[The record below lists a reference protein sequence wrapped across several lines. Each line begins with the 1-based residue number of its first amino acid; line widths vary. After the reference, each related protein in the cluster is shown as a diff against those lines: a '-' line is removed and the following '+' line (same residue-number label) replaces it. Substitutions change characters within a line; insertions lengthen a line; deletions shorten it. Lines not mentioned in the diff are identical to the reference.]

1 MRHKKT
7 PEQQDVEA
15 RIIGHMLAAFT
26 EATEYEPD
34 TQSLVMR
41 IDYDQ
46 DEKYFRTCVYN
57 DFFLEDK
64 KELKPIEARGHF
76 NEVQDV
82 KEYRDTLKGNISIT
96 RQPQAR
102 EVNVPGIPQLY
113 DPKELLD
120 MFDDVTEAMA
130 QRIARGN
137 PENQSRAAV
146 FRLHAGE
153 IKFALRRA
161 FMREANL

>member
-26 EATEYEPD
+26 EATDYEPD

-46 DEKYFRTCVYN
+46 DEKYFKTCVYN
-57 DFFLEDK
+57 DAFKDE

-82 KEYRDTLKGNISIT
+82 KEYRDTLKDDISIT

-113 DPKELLD
+113 DPQELLD
-120 MFDDVTEAMA
+120 IFDDVTETMA

-137 PENQSRAAV
+137 PENKSRAAV

-153 IKFALRRA
+153 IKFELRRA
-161 FMREANL
+161 FMRGPNL

>member
-26 EATEYEPD
+26 EATDYEPD

-46 DEKYFRTCVYN
+46 DEKHFKTCVYN
-57 DFFLEDK
+57 DAFKDE

-96 RQPQAR
+96 RQTR
-102 EVNVPGIPQLY
+102 DVNVPDVPPLY
-113 DPKELLD
+113 DPQELLD
-120 MFDDVTEAMA
+120 IFDDVTETMA

-137 PENQSRAAV
+137 PENKSRAAV

-153 IKFALRRA
+153 IKFELRRA
-161 FMREANL
+161 FMKGTNL

>member
-57 DFFLEDK
+57 DFFLKE
-64 KELKPIEARGHF
+64 ELKPIEARGHF

-120 MFDDVTEAMA
+120 IFDDVTETMA

-137 PENQSRAAV
+137 PEKSRAAV
-146 FRLHAGE
+146 FRLHVGE
-153 IKFALRRA
+153 IKFELRRA
-161 FMREANL
+161 FMKGDNL